1 MLSHWTNMQEAM
13 RTGCASCILQIFCC
27 AKIGK
32 KKRIFCLG
40 TRGQRQIR
48 LRKTSHKRRCKNKNQ
63 RDGMRGAYAKR
74 FSGDAP
80 PVVALFSC
88 FLVCLRVIGVCLSR
102 RPRRAAPRVTGGDR
116 RPSAQPPTCIKTVT
130 YFYGQFLSV
139 YLEAERKSKI
149 GIYTI

>member
-1 MLSHWTNMQEAM
+1 M
-13 RTGCASCILQIFCC
+13 RTGCVSCISQIFCC

-32 KKRIFCLG
+32 KKPTFCVTKG
-40 TRGQRQIR
+40 QGQRQIR
-48 LRKTSHKRRCKNKNQ
+48 WRRTSHKRRYKNKNQ

-74 FSGDAP
+74 FSANAP

-102 RPRRAAPRVTGGDR
+102 RPRRAAPRVTGGDS

-130 YFYGQFLSV
+130 YFYGHFCSIV
-139 YLEAERKSKI
+139 YILLISFCKFFKNTPACAPSI
-149 GIYTI
+149 CV